1 MARRKDH
8 TREELKDMMIACS
21 YKIVGEEGYSAL
33 TARRIASDIGYAPGT
48 IYNVFRSMDGLALH
62 LNIITMQNLYSILA
76 DTTPGQ
82 SLEQALN
89 DMAARYYAFSKEHKN
104 HWLMLFQT
112 DAPEGGDYPEWFSNA
127 VAKIFEPL
135 EALLENHYNARASI
149 KMAAR
154 GLWASMHGIIFL
166 EATGK
171 IPKLAPD
178 AKEDAPSALT
188 LVNFMIAE
196 FIKDKKKG

>member
-8 TREELKDMMIACS
+8 SREELKDMILQTA

-33 TARRIASDIGYAPGT
+33 TARRIAGDIGYAPGT
-48 IYNVFRSMDGLALH
+48 IYNLFESMDALVLH
-62 LNIITMQNLYSILA
+62 LNIKTMQNLYAVLNKTK
-76 DTTPGQ
+76 DGQ
-82 SLEQALN
+82 EAGKALN
-89 DMAARYYAFSKEHKN
+89 DMAKRYYAFSQDHKN
-104 HWLMLFQT
+104 HWLMLFQNV
-112 DAPEGGDYPEWFSNA
+112 APVGGEYPEWFSTE

-135 EALLENHYNARASI
+135 EGILAPLYTNPKDL

-154 GLWASMHGIIFL
+154 GLWASMHGIIYL

-171 IPKLAPD
+171 IPKVD
-178 AKEDAPSALT
+178 AKAKEGAPNALT

-196 FIKDKKKG
+196 FVKKKE